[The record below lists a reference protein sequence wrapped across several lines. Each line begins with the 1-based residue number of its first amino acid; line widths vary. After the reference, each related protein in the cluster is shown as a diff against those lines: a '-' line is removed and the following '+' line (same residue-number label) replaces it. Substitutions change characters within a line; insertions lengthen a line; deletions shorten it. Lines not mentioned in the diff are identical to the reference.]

1 MSRKELNMI
10 KVRKQMLDTLITR
23 YGFES
28 APTLYFA
35 KWAWENPHN
44 MSVYFQTAMNWH
56 FDWE

>member
-1 MSRKELNMI
+1 MEERRNHMLN
-10 KVRKQMLDTLITR
+10 TLITR

-35 KWAWENPHN
+35 KWAWMTPSN
-44 MSVYFQTAMNWH
+44 MDIYFQTAMNWH